1 MGFVAVL
8 ATGVLLLYYNP
19 DFQEALLYEQKKAAV
34 AVWLC
39 QCY

>member
-8 ATGVLLLYYNP
+8 ATGVLLLYYSP
-19 DFQEALLYEQKKAAV
+19 DFQEALLYEQQKATV
-34 AVWLC
+34 AAWLC